1 MQLNIFTTS
10 PSAAAPAG
18 SRSDTTAGRDESASA
33 QIRLV
38 RGILADLLL
47 KDDFA
52 FENTLLLSAVSE
64 DLNRIVLELE
74 NLAGLQR
81 MFELWVSDAP

>member
-10 PSAAAPAG
+10 PSAAAPAEN
-18 SRSDTTAGRDESASA
+18 RSDTTAGRDESASA